1 MLILFYLVFLN
12 TWQCRFS
19 NKCNNFLPFKRQPQ
33 EMVKHIQR
41 ICGLLQTNCLIVFD
55 HFVGLTL
62 EGLTGFHD

>member
-1 MLILFYLVFLN
+1 MLVLFYIVFLN

-19 NKCNNFLPFKRQPQ
+19 KKCNKFLPFKRQLQ
-33 EMVKHIQR
+33 KMVKHIQTIR
-41 ICGLLQTNCLIVFD
+41 GLLQTNCLSVFD